1 MNLGCLGCLG
11 LIMIILVVGVVAGAF
26 VFLSGNVLEIPD
38 VKAPQLSRSDGHSA
52 QQKLFEIVSRQ
63 AGRSSR
69 RDPVVLTEREINSFL
84 AYHLA
89 DSARIPLDPIITR
102 LTRGSFEVQGKTEL
116 RNLVQ
121 AAPLAQLMPYL
132 PTARLDAPVWVTVR
146 GTVAVEPASS
156 GSRRMVA
163 RVRFNSLTLGKQ
175 PLSASLLTLLLGRT
189 GSRLTEFPI
198 PSNVD
203 SIQIEDGR
211 AIVRTR

>member
-1 MNLGCLGCLG
+1 MKLGCLGCLG
-11 LIMIILVVGVVAGAF
+11 VIIVILVVGVVVGAF
-26 VFLSGNVLEIPD
+26 VLLSGNVLEIPD
-38 VKAPQLSRSDGHSA
+38 VKAPQLSRSDGYSA
-52 QQKLFEIVSRQ
+52 QQKLFEIVARQ

-102 LTRGSFEVQGKTEL
+102 LTRGSFEVQGKTVL

-121 AAPLAQLMPYL
+121 AAPFAQLMPYL
-132 PTARLDAPVWVTVR
+132 PAARLDTPVWVTVR
-146 GTVAVEPASS
+146 GTVGVEPVSS
-156 GSRRMVA
+156 GSQRMVA
-163 RVRFNSLTLGKQ
+163 RVRLDDLTLGKQ
-175 PLSASLLTLLLGRT
+175 PLSASLLPLVLGRT
-189 GSRLTEFPI
+189 AGRLTEFPV